1 MEQQPNKIKP
11 MLLSALAQLS
21 TCLIVWNF
29 HIPNPNILLFVVLSA
44 VLVKYGYAAGIVSG
58 LIAFLYS
65 AFFFSTD
72 HSFFL
77 YTSLNLQK
85 LIVIGLGIAAN
96 ILLIGRLQ
104 WQFERSSM
112 EEMQAEA
119 EEKLQETTE
128 SYRAKLYY
136 DVLTGAYNRRYYE
149 DIASRIVGPAGIAL
163 MDVDDF
169 KICNDTY
176 GHYAGDMALKAAA
189 AAIRSCIR
197 DSDLLIRYGGDEF
210 LLVLPGI
217 PGDILQAKLE
227 QIRAAV
233 QQATVPGYSHFR
245 LSLSIGGTMQAITDP
260 MENAVRRADRLMYQA
275 KCRKNAVTVELP
287 ENALTAQEELV
298 EEKPQI
304 LLVDDSEMNRLILA
318 EILQGDYRILE
329 AKDGRECMDALQAEA
344 GNIALV
350 LLDINMPVMDGFEV
364 LKAMNAN
371 HTIEDIPVIMI
382 SSDDS
387 NAVIRKSY
395 ELGASDY
402 VNRPF
407 DARIV
412 YRRATNTI
420 KLYAKQRRL
429 VKMVSDQIRAREN
442 NTDTLVGVLSH
453 IVEFRNGESGA
464 HVRHIR
470 IITEMLL
477 HRLLEISNNYSISAE
492 QQDLIPLASTL
503 HDIGKIG
510 IDEKILNKP
519 GRLTP
524 EEFEVIKTHSILGAE
539 MLQKLENFGEEPL
552 LQTAY
557 EIARWHHERWDGR
570 GYPDGLKGDD
580 IPISAQLV
588 ALADVYD
595 ALTSERCYKKA
606 FSHEK
611 AVQMIQNG
619 ECGAFNPLLLQWLLA
634 ASAAAGGLT
643 SCGETKAKD
652 GGLPQI
658 VVGSD
663 TYPPYIYLNNDG
675 VPAGIDVEIATEAF
689 RRMGYSTRF
698 EPIDWEQKTTLVESG
713 AIDCIWGCFSMEGR
727 EALYHWAGP
736 YMVSRQVVAV
746 NDDSG
751 IQSLSDLAGKSIA
764 VQSTGKPEELFLSGS
779 DPRLPQG
786 VDVFS
791 IEDRSIQYALLGC
804 GYVDAIASHETT
816 ILQYMKD
823 NSVAFR
829 ILSEPLLVTGLGV
842 AFAMNDSRGLDSQLN
857 DTFAQLREDGTLE
870 QIVGKYLENPSQY
883 LEVDTIGT

>member
-1 MEQQPNKIKP
+1 MEQQPNKIRP

-21 TCLIVWNF
+21 ACLIVWKF

-44 VLVKYGYAAGIVSG
+44 VLVKCGYAAGIVSG

-112 EEMQAEA
+112 EKMQAEA

-128 SYRAKLYY
+128 SYRAKLYQ
-136 DVLTGAYNRRYYE
+136 DVLTGTYNRRYYE
-149 DIASRIVGPAGIAL
+149 DIASRIVGPTGIAL
-163 MDVDDF
+163 IDVDDF

-176 GHYAGDMALKAAA
+176 GHYAGDMALETAAN
-189 AAIRSCIR
+189 AIRSCIR
-197 DSDLLIRYGGDEF
+197 NADLLIRYGGDEF

-217 PGDILQAKLE
+217 PSDILQAKLE

-233 QQATVPGYSHFR
+233 QQTTVPDYSHFR
-245 LSLSIGGTMQAITDP
+245 LSLSIGGTIQSITDT
-260 MENAVRRADRLMYQA
+260 MEPIVRRADWLMYQA
-275 KCRKNAVTVELP
+275 KHRKNAVMVELSGRSLA
-287 ENALTAQEELV
+287 ALETLLQE
-298 EEKPQI
+298 KSQI
-304 LLVDDSEMNRLILA
+304 LLVDDSKMNRMMLA
-318 EILQGDYRILE
+318 EILGDSYHILE
-329 AKDGRECMDALQAEA
+329 AENGRECLETLQAEA

-371 HTIEDIPVIMI
+371 HTIEDTPVIMI

-387 NAVIRKSY
+387 DAAIRRSY

-412 YRRATNTI
+412 YRRVTNTI

-429 VKMVSDQIRAREN
+429 VQMVSDQIRAREN
-442 NTDTLVGVLSH
+442 NTDMLVGVLSH
-453 IVEFRNGESGA
+453 IVEFRNGESGL

-477 HRLLEISNNYSISAE
+477 HRLLENSDKYPISAE
-492 QQDLIPLASTL
+492 QQDMIPLASAL

-519 GRLTP
+519 GKLTP
-524 EEFEVIKTHSILGAE
+524 EEFEVMKTHSMLGAE
-539 MLQKLENFGEEPL
+539 MLHDLDNFGEQPL

-570 GYPDGLKGDD
+570 GYPDGLKGDE

-588 ALADVYD
+588 SLADVYD

-611 AVQMIQNG
+611 AVQMIRNG
-619 ECGAFNPLLLQWLLA
+619 ECGAFNPLLLQC
-634 ASAAAGGLT
+634 LT
-643 SCGETKAKD
+643 
-652 GGLPQI
+652 
-658 VVGSD
+658 
-663 TYPPYIYLNNDG
+663 
-675 VPAGIDVEIATEAF
+675 DVQA
-689 RRMGYSTRF
+689 
-698 EPIDWEQKTTLVESG
+698 
-713 AIDCIWGCFSMEGR
+713 
-727 EALYHWAGP
+727 
-736 YMVSRQVVAV
+736 
-746 NDDSG
+746 
-751 IQSLSDLAGKSIA
+751 DLK
-764 VQSTGKPEELFLSGS
+764 EELRQH
-779 DPRLPQG
+779 D
-786 VDVFS
+786 
-791 IEDRSIQYALLGC
+791 
-804 GYVDAIASHETT
+804 
-816 ILQYMKD
+816 
-823 NSVAFR
+823 
-829 ILSEPLLVTGLGV
+829 
-842 AFAMNDSRGLDSQLN
+842 
-857 DTFAQLREDGTLE
+857 
-870 QIVGKYLENPSQY
+870 
-883 LEVDTIGT
+883 

>member
-1 MEQQPNKIKP
+1 MVLCMEQQSNKIQP

-21 TCLIVWNF
+21 ACLIVWNF
-29 HIPNPNILLFVVLSA
+29 HIPNPNIVLFVVLSA

-58 LIAFLYS
+58 LIAFLYT

-77 YTSLNLQK
+77 YTSLNFQK
-85 LIVIGLGIAAN
+85 LIMVGLGIAAN

-104 WQFERSSM
+104 WQFKRSSM
-112 EEMQAEA
+112 EKMQAEA

-128 SYRAKLYY
+128 SYRAKLYH
-136 DVLTGAYNRRYYE
+136 DVLTGTYNRRYYE
-149 DIASRIVGPAGIAL
+149 DIASRIVGPAGVAL
-163 MDVDDF
+163 LDVDDF

-176 GHYAGDMALKAAA
+176 GHYAGDMALKTAAK
-189 AAIRSCIR
+189 AIQSCIR
-197 DSDLLIRYGGDEF
+197 ESDLLIRYGGDEF

-217 PGDILQAKLE
+217 PGDFLQTKLE
-227 QIRAAV
+227 QIRTAA
-233 QQATVPGYSHFR
+233 QMTSVPGYSHFR
-245 LSLSIGGTMQAITDP
+245 ISLSIGGTMQTITDP
-260 MENAVRRADRLMYQA
+260 LENIVRRADRLMYQA
-275 KCRKNAVTVELP
+275 KCRKNAVMVEVPGHSLA
-287 ENALTAQEELV
+287 AL
-298 EEKPQI
+298 EKLLQNKSQI
-304 LLVDDSEMNRLILA
+304 LLVDDSKMNRMILK
-318 EILQGDYRILE
+318 EILGGDYSILE
-329 AKDGRECMDALQAEA
+329 AENGQECLEKMQAEA

-524 EEFEVIKTHSILGAE
+524 EEFELVKTHSMRGAE
-539 MLQKLENFGEEPL
+539 MLHDLDNFGEQPL

-570 GYPDGLKGDD
+570 GYPDGLKGDE

-588 ALADVYD
+588 SLADVYD
-595 ALTSERCYKKA
+595 ALTSDRCYKKA
-606 FSHEK
+606 YPHEK
-611 AVQMIQNG
+611 AVQMILNG
-619 ECGAFNPLLLQWLLA
+619 ECGAFNPLLLQC
-634 ASAAAGGLT
+634 LT
-643 SCGETKAKD
+643 D
-652 GGLPQI
+652 
-658 VVGSD
+658 
-663 TYPPYIYLNNDG
+663 
-675 VPAGIDVEIATEAF
+675 
-689 RRMGYSTRF
+689 
-698 EPIDWEQKTTLVESG
+698 
-713 AIDCIWGCFSMEGR
+713 
-727 EALYHWAGP
+727 
-736 YMVSRQVVAV
+736 
-746 NDDSG
+746 
-751 IQSLSDLAGKSIA
+751 IQTDLK
-764 VQSTGKPEELFLSGS
+764 EELQEH
-779 DPRLPQG
+779 P
-786 VDVFS
+786 
-791 IEDRSIQYALLGC
+791 
-804 GYVDAIASHETT
+804 
-816 ILQYMKD
+816 
-823 NSVAFR
+823 N
-829 ILSEPLLVTGLGV
+829 
-842 AFAMNDSRGLDSQLN
+842 
-857 DTFAQLREDGTLE
+857 
-870 QIVGKYLENPSQY
+870 
-883 LEVDTIGT
+883 